1 MLICLHDIFLSL
13 KMSEINIVHCFVFFF
28 SKLLQD
34 LIVNTVPFNAM
45 KNIAV
50 QVCSNKGS
58 SSSTVK
64 GRSAKVDL
72 YTNGHFKIFIALRVK
87 EVPKLV
93 SLHAL

>member
-1 MLICLHDIFLSL
+1 MLICVHDIFLSL
-13 KMSEINIVHCFVFFF
+13 KMSEIVHCFVFFF

-64 GRSAKVDL
+64 ARSAKVYL
-72 YTNGHFKIFIALRVK
+72 NTNGHFKIFIALRVK
-87 EVPKLV
+87 EVLKLV

>member
-1 MLICLHDIFLSL
+1 MLISLHDLFLSL
-13 KMSEINIVHCFVFFF
+13 KMSEIVHCFVFFF

-72 YTNGHFKIFIALRVK
+72 YTNGHFKIFIT
-87 EVPKLV
+87 
-93 SLHAL
+93 